1 MSVAA
6 GVPQPL
12 LGSDLPVVAVG
23 RGAVIPRLP
32 FFLACTLLALL
43 VNYALGK
50 EMAWDLLNYHLY
62 AGFSAI
68 HDRFAQDYFAAGPQ
82 AYFNPY
88 AYVPFYALVASGL
101 PALVVASVLAA
112 LHSIML
118 WLTFEL
124 GLTVNPSGSPA
135 RRVAFAAC
143 AVAIAGLNPILLQQI
158 GTSFADITTGEL
170 VLAGWLLL
178 ATTVRSPNAPRII
191 GAAALLG
198 VATALKL
205 TNALHAMSAAALLL
219 FLPVPFTRK
228 LRFAAVWVIT
238 LGLGFVLV
246 AAPWAYRLEEA
257 FGNPFFPMLNSIFRS
272 PEFTT
277 GPLHA
282 LRFVP
287 PTLPEALW
295 RPFAMV
301 DPWAMVHEELRA
313 PDSRYALLLILA
325 GILLLRRIW
334 RPQPPA
340 PGVAAAPEAGGA
352 ASIAHPPADPRI
364 LAALGCGFAVDW
376 VLWLVSSAN
385 SRYFLPL
392 ACVAGVL
399 VIGLVFNLFA
409 RWPKARNYVLA
420 AIFATQAIQVWMG
433 GELRW
438 SPAPWNGHW
447 FEVTVPQALTKHPNL
462 YLMMEIRS
470 NSFLAPYL
478 PPDAG
483 LVDIESTYPLEATG
497 ANGAR
502 VKTLIQRYAPHIRLL
517 VTGQRVYVGGR
528 QEPTV
533 SGLNGSLQRFGLQ
546 VEPGDCAMI
555 TVQGMASDPEIGTGL
570 PEPYYLVSCALVP
583 DRSDHSADLAR
594 ERTANVVLDRL
605 EDACPELFQPR
616 RPPTGRYAYMWKRV
630 YLNTDLMG
638 WVSRGQVKFYDP
650 LRGDDIVYLGS
661 ESDWA
666 RVAPRLAC
674 GRRGGHYFA
683 RVVEKP

>member
-6 GVPQPL
+6 DVHGRQ
-12 LGSDLPVVAVG
+12 LGGDTSVVALG
-23 RGAVIPRLP
+23 RVAAIPRLP
-32 FFLACTLLALL
+32 FFLACTVLALL
-43 VNYALGK
+43 INYALGK

-62 AGFSAI
+62 AGFSAL
-68 HDRFAQDYFAAGPQ
+68 HHRFTQDYFAAGPQ
-82 AYFNPY
+82 GYLNPY
-88 AYVPFYALVASGL
+88 ASVPFYALVASGL
-101 PALVVASVLAA
+101 PAIVVASVLAA
-112 LHSIML
+112 LHSIIL

-124 GLTVNPSGSPA
+124 SLTVSPSGSPV
-135 RRVAFAAC
+135 RRAAFATC
-143 AVAIAGLNPILLQQI
+143 AVAMAALNPILLQQL
-158 GTSFADITTGEL
+158 GTSFTDITTGEL
-170 VLAGWLLL
+170 ALGGWLLL
-178 ATTVRSPNAPRII
+178 ATSVRTPSASRII
-191 GAAALLG
+191 AAAVLLG
-198 VATALKL
+198 AATALKL
-205 TNALHAMSAAALLL
+205 TNAVHAVSAAAVLA
-219 FLPVPFTRK
+219 FLPLPLTAR
-228 LRFAAVWVIT
+228 LRLASAYVIA
-238 LGLGFVLV
+238 LGLSFALI
-246 AAPWAYRLEEA
+246 AAPWAYQLEKA
-257 FGNPFFPMLNSIFRS
+257 FGNPFFPLLNSIFHS
-272 PEFTT
+272 PQFTT
-277 GPLHA
+277 EHIHH

-287 PTLPEALW
+287 PNLAEALW

-325 GILLLRRIW
+325 GILLLPRIRR
-334 RPQPPA
+334 PEPPA
-340 PGVAAAPEAGGA
+340 PREEAEPEAGGA
-352 ASIAHPPADPRI
+352 ASLAHPPADPRI

-376 VLWLVSSAN
+376 VLWLFSSAN

-399 VIGLVFNLFA
+399 VIGLVFNLLA
-409 RWPKARNYVLA
+409 KWPKARNYVLA

-462 YLMMEIRS
+462 YLMLEIRS

-483 LVDIESTYPLEATG
+483 LVDIETTYPLEATG

-502 VKTLIQRYAPHIRLL
+502 VKTLIQRYAPHLRLL
-517 VTGQRVYVGGR
+517 VTGQRVYDGGR

-546 VEPGDCAMI
+546 VDPGDCATI

-583 DRSDHSADLAR
+583 DLSDHSADLAR

-638 WVSRGQVKFYDP
+638 WVSRGQVKFLDP

-666 RVAPRLAC
+666 RAAPRLAC

-683 RVVEKP
+683 RVVDGP